1 MNSTNKEEFI
11 REYIRAIRNNNAAV
25 FAGAGL
31 SCPSGFVNWKEL
43 LRPLAADIGLD
54 VEKEKDL
61 LAVAQYYR
69 NKKGT
74 RTHISQN
81 IIRAFS
87 KKAAVN
93 ENIRVL
99 SRLPIHTYWTTNYDK
114 LLEQGIIEANRNPD
128 VKLES
133 DQLSFV
139 KENRDAIVYKMH
151 GDVEHPANAVLTKI
165 DYELYEKKRPLFRTA
180 LKADLISKTF
190 LFIGFSF
197 EDPNLDYV
205 FGEIHSLLEE
215 DCPTHYWLLRRTKE
229 DKNREKYL
237 YDKAKQEM
245 QIENLKQYGIQTVLV
260 DTYDEITEILHEVER
275 IYKRRNVFISGSAT
289 YFEEPWNREKAELLA
304 EKLAERLVHENYMIT
319 SGFGLGIG
327 SAVINGALKVVYSE
341 KMGHVRDYLHLRP
354 FPQNMKDPNE
364 CRVLYNAYREDMLGG
379 TGVSIFIFGNKMNDD
394 EVVDAPGC
402 IQEFEIAKNK
412 GHIIIPIGSTGYA
425 ARKIYGYIRND
436 ISNYT
441 YLTRYIDQ
449 LGTETEIETIINIVM
464 EILKEPI

>member
-87 KKAAVN
+87 KKATVN

-114 LLEQGIIEANRNPD
+114 LLEKGIIEANRNPD
-128 VKLES
+128 VKSES

-165 DYELYEKKRPLFRTA
+165 DYELYEKKRR
-180 LKADLISKTF
+180 IS
-190 LFIGFSF
+190 I
-197 EDPNLDYV
+197 Y
-205 FGEIHSLLEE
+205 
-215 DCPTHYWLLRRTKE
+215 
-229 DKNREKYL
+229 
-237 YDKAKQEM
+237 YD
-245 QIENLKQYGIQTVLV
+245 
-260 DTYDEITEILHEVER
+260 
-275 IYKRRNVFISGSAT
+275 
-289 YFEEPWNREKAELLA
+289 
-304 EKLAERLVHENYMIT
+304 
-319 SGFGLGIG
+319 
-327 SAVINGALKVVYSE
+327 
-341 KMGHVRDYLHLRP
+341 
-354 FPQNMKDPNE
+354 
-364 CRVLYNAYREDMLGG
+364 
-379 TGVSIFIFGNKMNDD
+379 
-394 EVVDAPGC
+394 
-402 IQEFEIAKNK
+402 
-412 GHIIIPIGSTGYA
+412 
-425 ARKIYGYIRND
+425 
-436 ISNYT
+436 
-441 YLTRYIDQ
+441 
-449 LGTETEIETIINIVM
+449 
-464 EILKEPI
+464 